1 MHRKSHSYDQS
12 YVNLRSFIKHFY
24 CKWIIRPIVKTFLLL
39 YEKIYQTLETKTS
52 AQDGLSQ
59 TTVYVEIWNHRLI
72 YSFGMKDAFR
82 FYKWASN
89 SKNMKR
95 PKKFR
100 HKQNKKYTKLKIDWI
115 QFHVIEKIVIIAE
128 RFKIKYGNIT
138 YHKITFT
145 YWWSR
150 SNSEQTTDTRGITRL
165 NNKWFLVL
173 SKVKI
178 VQSSMK
184 FQ

>member
-59 TTVYVEIWNHRLI
+59 TTVYVEIWNHRPI
-72 YSFGMKDAFR
+72 YSFAMKDAFR

-100 HKQNKKYTKLKIDWI
+100 HKQKKIHETKNRLNS
-115 QFHVIEKIVIIAE
+115 VPCYRKIVIITE
-128 RFKIKYGNIT
+128 RFKKKYGNIT